1 MKVPLAVIA
10 VVATTVS
17 CAGLPPKAPPVRLA
31 DSAPLDGVQAG
42 GGDWPAAEWWT
53 RYQDPTLDQLI
64 ALGDAHSPSLATA
77 RARYDSARQSVRLA
91 AAESGAHVTANAQA
105 ERERLSE
112 NGLFPP
118 QLIGFTWYN
127 QFDLGLQASYT
138 FDWWGKQRDA
148 VESSIDQ
155 AHAAQADRIAAALV
169 LASSIADAYFG
180 WQSDQNRLSLARE
193 REAIVATEGKITAA
207 RVRADLDSPDDLNA
221 DDLALAATREE
232 IAAIEG
238 SARLHVVELAALA
251 GCSVSE
257 LPPLTVKPLPRFPG
271 NLPDNVRIDLI
282 SRRADITAS
291 RWRVEAAEKNLA
303 SARAEFFPDV
313 TVSGLVGLS
322 SLDVGKLFEYGSRV
336 PNVMAAV
343 HLPIFD
349 SGRLKAR
356 YGGAQAAIDSAV
368 SSYQD
373 TVIGAARDVALQ
385 ATTLAQIDAQ
395 RAQRAKQV
403 AAAQRMKDSAA
414 ARVRQ
419 EITDSRP
426 ELRAT
431 ESWIEQRDAL
441 LQLDSAALSADVALQ
456 RALGGG
462 YESSPHLARTST
474 SATAPEAA
482 GPSKATP

>member
-1 MKVPLAVIA
+1 MKPWLAAITA
-10 VVATTVS
+10 GAAMTVS
-17 CAGLPPKAPPVRLA
+17 CAGLPPKPQPVRLSDA
-31 DSAPLDGVQAG
+31 APLDGVEAG
-42 GGDWPAAEWWT
+42 GGAWPAREWWK

-64 ALGDAHSPSLATA
+64 ALGGANSPSLATA

-91 AAESGAHVTANAQA
+91 AAESGAHLSANAEA
-105 ERERLSE
+105 ERQRLSE

-118 QLIGFTWYN
+118 ELLGFTWYN
-127 QFDLGLQASYT
+127 QFDLNLQASYS

-148 VESSIDQ
+148 VESAMDQ
-155 AHAAQADRIAAALV
+155 AHAAQAEDSAAALV
-169 LASSIADAYFG
+169 LASSIADMYFG

-193 REAIVATEGKITAA
+193 REAIVATEAKIGAA
-207 RVRADLDSPDDLNA
+207 RVRAELDTPDELNS
-221 DDLALAATREE
+221 DDLALAAAREE
-232 IAAIEG
+232 IAALEG
-238 SARLHVVELAALA
+238 SARLHVVALAALV
-251 GCSVSE
+251 GRPIGE

-271 NLPDNVRIDLI
+271 RLPDNVRIDLI

-291 RWRVEAAEKNLA
+291 RWRVEAAEKSLA

-313 TVSGLVGLS
+313 TINGLVGVS
-322 SLDVGKLFEYGSRV
+322 SLDIGKLLEFGSRV
-336 PNVMAAV
+336 PQVSAAI

-349 SGRLKAR
+349 AGRLKAR
-356 YGGAQAAIDSAV
+356 YGGAQAALDSAV

-373 TVIGAARDVALQ
+373 TVIGAARDVAQQ

-395 RAQRAKQV
+395 RQQRVVEV
-403 AAAQRMKDSAA
+403 AATLRMKEAAA

-419 EITDSRP
+419 ELADSRT

-431 ESWIEQRDAL
+431 ASWIEQRDAL

-462 YESSPHLARTST
+462 YDNSPPLARASDSAITST
-474 SATAPEAA
+474 P
-482 GPSKATP
+482 